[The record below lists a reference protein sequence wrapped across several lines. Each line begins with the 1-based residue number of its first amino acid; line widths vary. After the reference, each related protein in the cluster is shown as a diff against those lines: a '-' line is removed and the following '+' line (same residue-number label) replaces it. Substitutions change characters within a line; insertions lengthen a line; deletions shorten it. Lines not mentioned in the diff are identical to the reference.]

1 MDGFRVELGGM
12 WSTVFLALSDAANDK
27 THTVTEQDIFA
38 E

>member
-1 MDGFRVELGGM
+1 MHGFRVELGGM
-12 WSTVFLALSDAANDK
+12 CSTVFLALTDAANNK